1 VEWLGELSCN
11 ILFEDKYSAARAMK
25 ALSEELPSPP
35 PIEESMTD
43 TDATNPVEA
52 PEEVERT
59 DTTKPD
65 LGNMGWRMCHHALR
79 KVRPLSLLFLFD
91 SFLHCLIALC
101 VLSSTTFHLPHF
113 LVYPLFGFDQ
123 CLIVMAASII

>member
-43 TDATNPVEA
+43 TDATNPVGT

-79 KVRPLSLLFLFD
+79 KVRQLNCRSCCPSIH
-91 SFLHCLIALC
+91 SCIA
-101 VLSSTTFHLPHF
+101 
-113 LVYPLFGFDQ
+113 
-123 CLIVMAASII
+123 